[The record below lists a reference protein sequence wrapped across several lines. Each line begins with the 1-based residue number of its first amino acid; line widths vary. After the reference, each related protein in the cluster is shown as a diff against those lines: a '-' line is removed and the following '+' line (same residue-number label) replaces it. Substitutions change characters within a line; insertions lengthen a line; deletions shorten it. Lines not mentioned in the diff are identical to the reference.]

1 MNKSFY
7 QTIIHNLQKIMRDNN
22 LSQAQLAEY
31 AGTSASQISKIINGT
46 VKLSINQLSNIAR
59 ELKMTE
65 LDVITYPDKYEKVG
79 SCEDGPAEV
88 FVQLKLK
95 KEKKDQVLKLV
106 FGENDIEILNR

>member
-1 MNKSFY
+1 
-7 QTIIHNLQKIMRDNN
+7 MRDNN

-65 LDVITYPDKYEKVG
+65 LDVITYPDRYEKVG
-79 SCEDGPAEV
+79 SSEDGPAEV
-88 FVQLKLK
+88 QVVLKLRK
-95 KEKKDQVLKLV
+95 DKRDQVLKILY
-106 FGENDIEILNR
+106 GDNDIEILNN